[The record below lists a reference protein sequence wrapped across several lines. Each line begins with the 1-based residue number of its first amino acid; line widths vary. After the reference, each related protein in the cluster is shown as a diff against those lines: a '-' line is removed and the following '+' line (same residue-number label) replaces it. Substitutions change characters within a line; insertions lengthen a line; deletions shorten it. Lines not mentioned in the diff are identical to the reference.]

1 MSIIRGE
8 QRGYTQYYLYSFF
21 FISFFFNQVYNQYST
36 DVMLRY
42 NTSFCLWQDFLQTVL
57 DVLTPDD
64 VRVLAQ
70 SENELSC
77 RGQFER
83 IFPSP
88 SPSRYLRFFEGPR
101 YLNIL
106 LDQWEQKH
114 WNNRLKGFLCFLNLI
129 QKIDCGVNICDN
141 LYHLYT

>member
-1 MSIIRGE
+1 MRMHSTVCTHTAFQLFIYFLKKYVYHE
-8 QRGYTQYYLYSFF
+8 LLETLTTSLALFAYFF
-21 FISFFFNQVYNQYST
+21 F
-36 DVMLRY
+36 
-42 NTSFCLWQDFLQTVL
+42 CQDFLQTVL

-64 VRVLAQ
+64 VRVLAE

-88 SPSRYLRFFEGPR
+88 WSSRYLRFFEGPR
-101 YLNIL
+101 YLNTL

-114 WNNRLKGFLCFLNLI
+114 WNDRLKGFFFSFFFFLMEFRNLTL
-129 QKIDCGVNICDN
+129 KV
-141 LYHLYT
+141 